1 MFRTAW
7 SFEWYHCLINT
18 TASVLVN
25 CPDRCSKT
33 FVTLPRWSY
42 HLILVVLST
51 TNVEL
56 STNCRYLQNSIK
68 LPLEIQFEIG
78 P

>member
-7 SFEWYHCLINT
+7 SFEWYNCLINA

-42 HLILVVLST
+42 PFDPGVT
-51 TNVEL
+51 K
-56 STNCRYLQNSIK
+56 YY
-68 LPLEIQFEIG
+68 
-78 P
+78 